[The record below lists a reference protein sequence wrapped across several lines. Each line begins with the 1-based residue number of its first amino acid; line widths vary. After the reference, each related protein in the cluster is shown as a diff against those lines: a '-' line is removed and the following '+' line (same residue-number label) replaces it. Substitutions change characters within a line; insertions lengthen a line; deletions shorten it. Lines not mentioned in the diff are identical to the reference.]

1 MCVDSLSGEQEEEEE
16 EEGKPAAITA
26 LGTKKYTGTS
36 V

>member
-16 EEGKPAAITA
+16 EEGKPAASTA
-26 LGTKKYTGTS
+26 LGTKKHTGTS